1 MYGSQSERT
10 NLLSDFDNVEAIP
23 YRQNS
28 SVIKA
33 REDKAKSI
41 RFFIRNSVVA
51 IVSISFIALLLVG
64 FNFSSSTTT
73 SHGKETLSLKSLKV
87 ETTMTVTP
95 SILTM
100 TASNE
105 YGVFLGP
112 YPWMTQIVGTQL
124 VEPFKNTTLSLS
136 GSSVAS
142 GLYIFTWD
150 ITGFESEYTAISL
163 GELAIVFQDPKIY
176 NITITAYLAS
186 DKNCTGTAQYTY
198 STRLVWK

>member
-73 SHGKETLSLKSLKV
+73 PHGKETLSLKSLKV

-150 ITGFESEYTAISL
+150 IAGFESEYTAISL

-198 STRLVWK
+198 STRLVCK

>member
-198 STRLVWK
+198 STRLVCK